1 MTNASFW
8 MNLIISKGFMD
19 YLKEFKISYQQYSG
33 LSYQEEDNYMYAAG
47 ILLLIW
53 FIYWNR

>member
-8 MNLIISKGFMD
+8 MNLIISKEFMD

-33 LSYQEEDNYMYAAG
+33 LFYQEDNYMYAAG

-53 FIYWNR
+53 FIY

>member
-8 MNLIISKGFMD
+8 MNLVISKGFMD

-53 FIYWNR
+53 FIY